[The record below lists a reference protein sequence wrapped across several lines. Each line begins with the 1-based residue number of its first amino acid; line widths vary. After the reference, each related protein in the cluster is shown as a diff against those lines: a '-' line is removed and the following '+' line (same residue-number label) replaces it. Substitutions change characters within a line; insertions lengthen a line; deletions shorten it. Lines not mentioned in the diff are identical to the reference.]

1 MEQNTKA
8 FILGGL
14 GLLGLTYLIMNKSK
28 KKSTQSTDKEL
39 EDFSKKR
46 GEGAMKIAENAKEKG
61 GLSMLTYYHFDVKEP
76 YYKSAA
82 EGKLD
87 FAEAEKELKGLI
99 SEINN
104 GIQDMSIGQIDFQKK
119 VGRIEVLG
127 ELLIEHK

>member
-1 MEQNTKA
+1 MEQNTKV

-14 GLLGLTYLIMNKSK
+14 GLLGLTYLIMNKNK
-28 KKSTQSTDKEL
+28 KQSSESTDKEL

-87 FAEAEKELKGLI
+87 FAEAEKELKSLI
-99 SEINN
+99 NEVNK

>member
-1 MEQNTKA
+1 MEQNTKV

-14 GLLGLTYLIMNKSK
+14 GLLGLTYLVMNRNK
-28 KKSTQSTDKEL
+28 KQSSQSTDKEL

-87 FAEAEKELKGLI
+87 FEKAEKELKGLI
-99 SEINN
+99 SEVNN
-104 GIQDMSIGQIDFQKK
+104 GIQDMSIGQIDSQKK

>member
-1 MEQNTKA
+1 MEQNTKV

-14 GLLGLTYLIMNKSK
+14 GLLGLTYLIMNKNK
-28 KKSTQSTDKEL
+28 NKSSESTDKEL

-82 EGKLD
+82 QGKLD
-87 FAEAEKELKGLI
+87 FAEAEKELKSLI
-99 SEINN
+99 NEVNK

>member
-14 GLLGLTYLIMNKSK
+14 GLLGLTYLIMNKNK
-28 KKSTQSTDKEL
+28 KQSSESTDKEL

-87 FAEAEKELKGLI
+87 FAEAEKELKSLI
-99 SEINN
+99 NEVNK

>member
-1 MEQNTKA
+1 MEQNTKV

-14 GLLGLTYLIMNKSK
+14 GLLGLTYLIMNKNK
-28 KKSTQSTDKEL
+28 KQSTQSTDKQL

-87 FAEAEKELKGLI
+87 FVEAEKELKGLI
-99 SEINN
+99 NEVNN

>member
-99 SEINN
+99 SEVNN

>member
-1 MEQNTKA
+1 MEQNTKV

-14 GLLGLTYLIMNKSK
+14 GLLGLTYLIMNKNK
-28 KKSTQSTDKEL
+28 KQSTQSTDKQL

-87 FAEAEKELKGLI
+87 FSEAEKELKGLI
-99 SEINN
+99 SEVNN

>member
-1 MEQNTKA
+1 MEQNTKV

-14 GLLGLTYLIMNKSK
+14 GLLGLTYLVMNRNK
-28 KKSTQSTDKEL
+28 KQSSQSTDKEL

-87 FAEAEKELKGLI
+87 FEKAEKELKGLI
-99 SEINN
+99 SEVNN

>member
-1 MEQNTKA
+1 MEQNTKV

-14 GLLGLTYLIMNKSK
+14 GLLGLTYLIMNKNK
-28 KKSTQSTDKEL
+28 KQSSESTDKEL

-87 FAEAEKELKGLI
+87 FAEAEKELKSLI
-99 SEINN
+99 NEVNT

>member
-1 MEQNTKA
+1 MEQNTKV

-14 GLLGLTYLIMNKSK
+14 GLLGLTYLIMNKNK
-28 KKSTQSTDKEL
+28 KQSTQSTDKQL

-99 SEINN
+99 SEVNN

>member
-1 MEQNTKA
+1 MEQNTKV

-14 GLLGLTYLIMNKSK
+14 GLLGLTYLIMNKNK
-28 KKSTQSTDKEL
+28 KQSSESTDKEL

-87 FAEAEKELKGLI
+87 FTEAEKELKSLI
-99 SEINN
+99 NEVNK

>member
-1 MEQNTKA
+1 MEQNTKV

-14 GLLGLTYLIMNKSK
+14 GLLGLTYLIMNKNK
-28 KKSTQSTDKEL
+28 KQSTQSTDKEL

-99 SEINN
+99 SEVNN

>member
-1 MEQNTKA
+1 MEQNTKV

-99 SEINN
+99 SEVNN

>member
-99 SEINN
+99 SEVNN
-104 GIQDMSIGQIDFQKK
+104 GIQEMSIGQIDFQKK

>member
-76 YYKSAA
+76 YYKSAS

-87 FAEAEKELKGLI
+87 FDKAEKELKGLI
-99 SEINN
+99 NEVNN

>member
-1 MEQNTKA
+1 MEQNTKV

-14 GLLGLTYLIMNKSK
+14 GLLGLTYLIMNRNK
-28 KKSTQSTDKEL
+28 KQSSQSTDKEL

-87 FAEAEKELKGLI
+87 FVEAEKELKGLI
-99 SEINN
+99 SEVNN

>member
-14 GLLGLTYLIMNKSK
+14 GLLGLTYLIMNRNK
-28 KKSTQSTDKEL
+28 KQSSQSTDKEL

-87 FAEAEKELKGLI
+87 FEKAEKELKGLI
-99 SEINN
+99 SEVNN

>member
-1 MEQNTKA
+1 MT
-8 FILGGL
+8 
-14 GLLGLTYLIMNKSK
+14 
-28 KKSTQSTDKEL
+28 
-39 EDFSKKR
+39 
-46 GEGAMKIAENAKEKG
+46 IAENAKEKG

-99 SEINN
+99 SEVNN

>member
-1 MEQNTKA
+1 MEQNTKV

-14 GLLGLTYLIMNKSK
+14 GLLGLTYLVMNRNK
-28 KKSTQSTDKEL
+28 KQSSQSTDKEL

-87 FAEAEKELKGLI
+87 FIKAEKELKGLI
-99 SEINN
+99 SEVNN

>member
-1 MEQNTKA
+1 MEQNTKV

-14 GLLGLTYLIMNKSK
+14 GLLGLTYLIMNRNK
-28 KKSTQSTDKEL
+28 KQSSQSTDKEL

-87 FAEAEKELKGLI
+87 FEKAEKELKGLI
-99 SEINN
+99 SEVNN

>member
-1 MEQNTKA
+1 MEQNTKV

-14 GLLGLTYLIMNKSK
+14 GLLGLTYLIMNRNK
-28 KKSTQSTDKEL
+28 KQSSQSTDKEL

-46 GEGAMKIAENAKEKG
+46 GEGAMTIAENAKEKG

-87 FAEAEKELKGLI
+87 FVEAEKELKGLI
-99 SEINN
+99 SEVNN

>member
-1 MEQNTKA
+1 MEQNTKV

-14 GLLGLTYLIMNKSK
+14 GLLGLTYLIMNKNK
-28 KKSTQSTDKEL
+28 KQSSESTDKEL

-99 SEINN
+99 SEVNN

>member
-1 MEQNTKA
+1 MEQNTKL

-14 GLLGLTYLIMNKSK
+14 GLFGVTYFIMKNNK
-28 KKSTQSTDKEL
+28 KKSSESTNKEL

-46 GEGAMKIAENAKEKG
+46 GEGAITIAENSKEKG
-61 GLSMLTYYHFDVKEP
+61 GLSMLTYYHYNVKEP

-87 FAEAEKELKGLI
+87 FVEAEKELKGLI
-99 SEINN
+99 SEVNN
-104 GIQDMSIGQIDFQKK
+104 GIQDKSIGQIEFQKK

-127 ELLIEHK
+127 ELLIEKN

>member
-1 MEQNTKA
+1 MEQNTKV

-14 GLLGLTYLIMNKSK
+14 GLLGLTYLIMNRNK
-28 KKSTQSTDKEL
+28 KQSSQSTDKEL

-99 SEINN
+99 SEVNN